1 MGSRSGTGAVRH
13 GAAPRLLAAFEG
25 VLGVPLCVH
34 VRCWDGSEAG
44 PDTGV
49 TVVFRHRRA
58 LRHYLWSPNE
68 LGLVRAYVSGD
79 LDVEGDLFGLL
90 SLPELLDRLD
100 SPRLPGLRRKA
111 VWGALW
117 TFARLGGIGMRPRPP
132 VAEAATHRDG
142 KHTKARDAASVAH
155 HYDVGNDFYR
165 LFLGPSMVYSSGYQ
179 GRGER
184 GTLEQAEHDKMDLI
198 CRKLGLH
205 PGMRLLDVGCG
216 CGAMAL
222 HAARTYGVSV
232 VGVTLSH
239 AQLVVCRAND

>member
-1 MGSRSGTGAVRH
+1 
-13 GAAPRLLAAFEG
+13 
-25 VLGVPLCVH
+25 
-34 VRCWDGSEAG
+34 
-44 PDTGV
+44 
-49 TVVFRHRRA
+49 
-58 LRHYLWSPNE
+58 
-68 LGLVRAYVSGD
+68 
-79 LDVEGDLFGLL
+79 
-90 SLPELLDRLD
+90 
-100 SPRLPGLRRKA
+100 
-111 VWGALW
+111 
-117 TFARLGGIGMRPRPP
+117 
-132 VAEAATHRDG
+132 
-142 KHTKARDAASVAH
+142 VAH

-165 LFLGPSMVYSSGYQ
+165 LFLGPSMVYSSGYW